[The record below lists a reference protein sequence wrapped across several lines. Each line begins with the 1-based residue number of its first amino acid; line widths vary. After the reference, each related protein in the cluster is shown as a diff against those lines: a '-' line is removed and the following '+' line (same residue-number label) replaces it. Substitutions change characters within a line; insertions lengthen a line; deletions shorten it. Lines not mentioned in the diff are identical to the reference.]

1 MFHLGC
7 AYRVKD
13 QHLGEEVYSS
23 VGSTGGQGVEC
34 LQRRGLVF
42 GEQAL
47 DGCV

>member
-7 AYRVKD
+7 AYRVED

-34 LQRRGLVF
+34 LQCRGLVF